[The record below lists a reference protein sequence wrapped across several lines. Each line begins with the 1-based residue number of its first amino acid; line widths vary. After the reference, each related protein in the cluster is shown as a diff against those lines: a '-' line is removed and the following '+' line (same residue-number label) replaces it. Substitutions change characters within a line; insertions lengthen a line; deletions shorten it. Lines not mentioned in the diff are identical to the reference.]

1 LKVLNLSNSKYL
13 TTSPDFSQ
21 VPQLE
26 ILILEGCTSFVQ
38 VHESIGYLK
47 RLVSLNLKNCTN
59 LKDLPRSI
67 INLESL
73 ESLDLSGCSALERL
87 PMSPMSPLEL
97 KNTKVFWNLKTVSLS
112 GCSRLTEL
120 PNFLPSPH
128 LESLIL
134 EGCTRLEEVH
144 ESIGLLKRLVLLDL
158 RRCEKLRS
166 LPRTI
171 SNLES
176 LKTLNLFGCIRLDK
190 LPKELGNMTALMELY
205 AGKTAIKQLPFSFS
219 LLKNLEFATFL
230 ECEYL
235 IESPEFSEASRL
247 KTLILTGCKRLV
259 KVHDSIKHLKRLSHL
274 SLMGCENLTNL
285 PSSICNL
292 ESLRILVLTGCF
304 KLDELPEELGRMAA
318 LRNLSANGTAI
329 KKLPPSFGGLRDL
342 ESVYLSGCGGPSSS
356 WISPKNSNTISSLL
370 SIRSLSQLD
379 LSGHN
384 LSEGDIPN
392 KFACSS
398 SLSTLNL
405 SRNNFRNL
413 PDCIGSLPRLL
424 NLYLNECTILQ
435 SISVPEGVHFLEA
448 NDCTSLET
456 ISVSKNESP
465 RCFHLNNCPK
475 LVKISLENLRP
486 DSEVFMARCNNL
498 SPEFRE
504 RVLQVLSLSLSLS
517 LVL

>member
-1 LKVLNLSNSKYL
+1 L
-13 TTSPDFSQ
+13 
-21 VPQLE
+21 
-26 ILILEGCTSFVQ
+26 
-38 VHESIGYLK
+38 
-47 RLVSLNLKNCTN
+47 LV
-59 LKDLPRSI
+59 
-67 INLESL
+67 E
-73 ESLDLSGCSALERL
+73 
-87 PMSPMSPLEL
+87 LEL
-97 KNTKVFWNLKTVSLS
+97 LADFFTATSILLLLDS
-112 GCSRLTEL
+112 
-120 PNFLPSPH
+120 
-128 LESLIL
+128 SLI
-134 EGCTRLEEVH
+134 R
-144 ESIGLLKRLVLLDL
+144 
-158 RRCEKLRS
+158 
-166 LPRTI
+166 
-171 SNLES
+171 
-176 LKTLNLFGCIRLDK
+176 
-190 LPKELGNMTALMELY
+190 MT
-205 AGKTAIKQLPFSFS
+205 
-219 LLKNLEFATFL
+219 
-230 ECEYL
+230 
-235 IESPEFSEASRL
+235 
-247 KTLILTGCKRLV
+247 
-259 KVHDSIKHLKRLSHL
+259 
-274 SLMGCENLTNL
+274 
-285 PSSICNL
+285 
-292 ESLRILVLTGCF
+292 
-304 KLDELPEELGRMAA
+304 A

-356 WISPKNSNTISSLL
+356 WILKSLL

-384 LSEGDIPN
+384 LSEGDIPK

-413 PDCIGSLPRLL
+413 PDCIRRLPGLL

-435 SISVPEGVHFLEA
+435 SISVPVGPVGVYFLEA

-504 RVLQVLSLSLSLS
+504 RVLQVLSLSHSHSLSLS